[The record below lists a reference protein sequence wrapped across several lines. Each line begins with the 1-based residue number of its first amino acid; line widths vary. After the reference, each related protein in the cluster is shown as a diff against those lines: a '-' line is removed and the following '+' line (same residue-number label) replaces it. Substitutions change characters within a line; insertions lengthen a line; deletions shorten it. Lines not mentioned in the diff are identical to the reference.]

1 MRRFVI
7 VALIALAAAGASL
20 FIPDVRTQ
28 VRAIVR
34 PEPPPRITPVAITLP
49 RRTATAPPRPT
60 AVAHPTAILA
70 RATAPPGHTA
80 TALPTWTPS
89 PTVAASPTPGPVVVN
104 GRVYDAY
111 ILAASKEHQ
120 AYKYSC
126 EFDVAWV
133 ILQTY
138 GIDATV
144 DDLITT
150 V

>member
-1 MRRFVI
+1 
-7 VALIALAAAGASL
+7 
-20 FIPDVRTQ
+20 
-28 VRAIVR
+28 
-34 PEPPPRITPVAITLP
+34 
-49 RRTATAPPRPT
+49 
-60 AVAHPTAILA
+60 
-70 RATAPPGHTA
+70 
-80 TALPTWTPS
+80 
-89 PTVAASPTPGPVVVN
+89 VVVN

-150 V
+150 VGEDLSIEPYIKETQDGFLVYGGDITRHF